1 MNNIIDIKDY
11 LKQKQEDK
19 DLPPSEM
26 LKEIA
31 KKDMRAAFVITWP
44 SDGSMPTYHSSTT
57 DTPVIL
63 MRLQEFIHK
72 VYNGDFD

>member
-19 DLPPSEM
+19 DLSASQ
-26 LKEIA
+26 LLINASKRDIA
-31 KKDMRAAFVITWP
+31 HAFVITWP
-44 SDGSMPTYHSSTT
+44 SDGSMPTYHTSTT

-72 VYNGDFD
+72 VYNEEFD